1 MNPTPHRTSPAKN
14 TANEL
19 LKQENEQLRAELY
32 EARYNI
38 LALLPEE
45 IRQLIKGYRQCHS
58 HDDILTWQRAVI
70 EQLLAVAASSP
81 LPTTPGS
88 APRARCPL
96 CHQSPQSPPESGYSL
111 PIGLQRHLEGQ
122 GKFSQCVVMATA
134 VKLAKEHL
142 TEPVRF

>member
-1 MNPTPHRTSPAKN
+1 MSPTPHRTSPAK
-14 TANEL
+14 TAESAL
-19 LKQENEQLRAELY
+19 LKQENQKLRAELY

-45 IRQLIKGYRQCHS
+45 IRQLIKGYHQCHS
-58 HDDILTWQRAVI
+58 HDDIMIWQRTVI
-70 EQLLAVAASSP
+70 AQLIAVASSSP

-88 APRARCPL
+88 APRAPCPL
-96 CHQSPQSPPESGYSL
+96 CHQGPQSPPESGYSV

-122 GKFSQCVVMATA
+122 GKFYRCAVMATA

-142 TEPVRF
+142 TEPIRF